1 MTISVQNN
9 QSLGT
14 DIAQLKLLDKCLDY
28 RNWDH
33 PYNTLDTKVLREK
46 GIPEYKDLNSF
57 KAEGIEVVNHKKIP
71 ESTLKLLRYGK
82 MGATGGAV
90 VLNLAAAVG
99 LFYSGAKLFFN
110 SIFNRDVGDSYKSL
124 GNAYSASAVAGAL
137 TGAAHESPEWSL
149 GNIGMGIFS
158 RNLNNLWGLAGFSIA
173 EGLSSIGMGRVRY
186 RDKRNVYAVK
196 NSIFNNPS
204 LSNLRF
210 LMPIEQSI
218 LTFFKKIISSKNWK
232 RFKEEEPY
240 SAFQAAGGGLI
251 TAGGILGISSLFK
264 NKISEA
270 MQSFFY
276 LPYSLFSALNLFA
289 FYRDGDVQ
297 LKRLEKIAKRPS
309 ETYFVKAEG
318 NLKKLSTPFLA
329 VNNLLLAMKGLGLDS
344 EGGLIYNMAM
354 AARAWGA
361 GLAFL
366 AFKSQSFLKFF
377 KPDLFGPKHKEK
389 IELNLDVQKR
399 AEVVFKHIENLEKN
413 RPAPHLRDKFD
424 DIIYDGSNKQR
435 DILDKLIHSRTFQA
449 ARGKTQV
456 GLSTPYNP
464 PINGRPYLERF
475 SHMKRVCGVDIL
487 IYNSL
492 LKNTINSEL
501 RKLLF
506 EHEDSFKLA
515 GLLHDI
521 GHIARSHLAEKAIKG
536 HDNDEYTLDILE
548 GKKES
553 VPKDI
558 YEIVCSHYGKELGEE
573 ILKQVRDIIG
583 VKHPLYKAYK
593 ICDYVEYLR
602 CGDFTCIDGFPKW
615 TTDDIKEYA
624 DTLRLYKGRDGKV
637 QTSFTEKGAV
647 LTFLILF
654 DRKVFNDDF
663 NYFPITSADEIP
675 YLSGLDAADVS
686 EKEAKQMTEKQ
697 VDSAA
702 REGLKKLTHSNYQSR
717 QRHAS
722 GGETAYCGYSK
733 YDPDKKI
740 LVYMGE
746 DKEPMEFLDYVE
758 KVIKPKDK
766 KLYKELEPRI
776 YGLTTHKEIDLII
789 NVKSSVA

>member
-1 MTISVQNN
+1 MPAIAIEKPVLKQLDARGTLLQK
-9 QSLGT
+9 SL
-14 DIAQLKLLDKCLDY
+14 DF

-33 PYNTLDTKVLREK
+33 PYNTLDTKILREK
-46 GIPEYKDLNSF
+46 GLPVYKDLSSF
-57 KAEGIEVVNHKKIP
+57 KDEGIEVVSHKKIS
-71 ESTLKLLRYGK
+71 ESTLKYLRYGK
-82 MGATGGAV
+82 MAATGGAV
-90 VLNLAAAVG
+90 ALNLTAAAG

-110 SIFNRDVGDSYKSL
+110 SVSNNDIDDSYKSL

-158 RNLNNLWGLAGFSIA
+158 RNLNNLWGLAGFSIS
-173 EGLSSIGMGRVRY
+173 EGLSSIGMGKVRY
-186 RDKRNVYAVK
+186 RDKRNIYAVK
-196 NSIFNNPS
+196 HSIFNNPS
-204 LSNLRF
+204 LSSLRF

-218 LTFFKKIISSKNWK
+218 LTFFKKIVSPKDWK

-251 TAGGILGISSLFK
+251 AAGGMLGIGSLFK
-264 NKISEA
+264 NKLSEK

-297 LKRLEKIAKRPS
+297 LERLEKIAKRPA
-309 ETYFVKAEG
+309 ETYCVKAEG
-318 NLKKLSTPFLA
+318 NFKKLSTPFLA

-354 AARAWGA
+354 AVRAWGA

-366 AFKSQSFLKFF
+366 AFKSQSLLKFF

-389 IELNLDVQKR
+389 IEINLDVQKR
-399 AEVVFKHIENLEKN
+399 AEVVFKHLENLEKD

-435 DILDKLIHSRTFQA
+435 DIIDKLIHSETFQT

-475 SHMKRVCGVDIL
+475 SHMKRVCGTDIL

-492 LKNTINSEL
+492 LKNTVNLEL
-501 RKLLF
+501 RKLLL

-515 GLLHDI
+515 GLLHDV

-548 GKKES
+548 GKKEG

-558 YEIVCSHYGKELGEE
+558 YEIVCSHYGKEKGEE
-573 ILKQVRDIIG
+573 ILKQVRGIIG

-602 CGDFTCIDGFPKW
+602 CGDFTCIEGFPKW
-615 TTDDIKEYA
+615 KTDDIKEYA
-624 DTLRLYKGRDGKV
+624 DTIRLYKNGKDV
-637 QTSFTEKGAV
+637 KTCFTEKGAL
-647 LTFLILF
+647 LTWMILF
-654 DRKVFNDDF
+654 DRKVFNDAF
-663 NYFPITSADEIP
+663 NYFPISSTEEIP
-675 YLSGLDAADVS
+675 YLSGLDAAEVS
-686 EKEAKQMTEKQ
+686 EKEAKLMTEKEM
-697 VDSAA
+697 DSRA
-702 REGLKKLTHSNYQSR
+702 REGLKKLERSNYQSR
-717 QRHAS
+717 QRHAT

-746 DKEPMEFLDYVE
+746 DKVPMEFLDYVE
-758 KVIKPKDK
+758 KIIKPRDEE
-766 KLYKELEPRI
+766 LYKELEPRI
-776 YGLTTHKEIDLII
+776 HGLTTHKEIDLVI
-789 NVKSSVA
+789 NVKSAA